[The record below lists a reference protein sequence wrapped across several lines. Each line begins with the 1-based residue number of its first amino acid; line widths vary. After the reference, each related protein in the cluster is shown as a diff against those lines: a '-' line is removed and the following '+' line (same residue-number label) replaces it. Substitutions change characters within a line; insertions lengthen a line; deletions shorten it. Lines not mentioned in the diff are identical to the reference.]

1 MLTLKEFV
9 SSKKVCIA
17 AHRGAS
23 GTAPENTMAAF
34 REALEAGVDMIEI
47 DVQFTADGKAIV
59 YHDATL
65 GKTSNSKESP
75 NNLEYDKLRRLDA
88 GTWFDAKF
96 SGERIPL
103 LIDVLELV
111 KNKVY
116 LSIEIKA
123 RKPDAKLQDNL
134 AKLAR
139 VIDEYGLTEYVV
151 FASFNYHA
159 LRIIKEIN
167 PAVHAA
173 AIKIPS
179 SLVLPSEIAADIG
192 IEAFICSVDEL
203 NDELTS
209 DARNCGVFLGV
220 YNADTPEAIARAMK
234 YQVWAIGTNFPKLAI
249 DLYKGES

>member
-9 SSKKVCIA
+9 LTKKVCVA

-65 GKTSNSKESP
+65 NRTNKSKESL
-75 NNLEYDKLRRLDA
+75 NRLSYDKIKELDA
-88 GTWFDAKF
+88 GSWFDSRF

-103 LIDVLELV
+103 LIEVLEFV
-111 KNKVY
+111 KGKAY

-123 RKPDAKLQDNL
+123 RKPDAKLKDNL
-134 AKLAR
+134 AKLAT
-139 VIDEYGLTEYVV
+139 VIDEYGLTDYVV

-159 LRIIKEIN
+159 LRIIKEIE
-167 PAVHAA
+167 PKVHTA
-173 AIKIPS
+173 AIKIPGAETM
-179 SLVLPSEIAADIG
+179 PSELAGDIG
-192 IEAFICSVDEL
+192 IEAFICAVDEL
-203 NDELTS
+203 NEKLTE
-209 DARNCGVFLGV
+209 DAAACNVFIGV
-220 YNADTPEAIARAMK
+220 YNADTAEAVGKALGNK
-234 YQVWAIGTNFPKLAI
+234 VWAVGTNFPKLAI
-249 DLYKGES
+249 EMCRKG

>member
-1 MLTLKEFV
+1 MTLREFV
-9 SSKKVCIA
+9 SSNKVCVA

-34 REALEAGVDMIEI
+34 RAALDAGVDMIEI

-65 GKTSNSKESP
+65 KKAGNSNESP
-75 NNLEYDKLRRLDA
+75 NNLDYEKLRRLDA
-88 GTWFDAKF
+88 GAWFDSNF

-103 LIDVLELV
+103 LIEVLDLV
-111 KNKVY
+111 KGKAY

-123 RKPDAKLQDNL
+123 RKPDDRLKGNL

-151 FASFNYHA
+151 FASFNYMA
-159 LRIIKEIN
+159 LKIIKEIY
-167 PAVHAA
+167 PAVHLA
-173 AIKIPS
+173 AIKIPNDTAM
-179 SLVLPSEIAADIG
+179 PSELKARIG

-203 NDELTS
+203 NDNLTA
-209 DARNCGVFLGV
+209 DARNCRVLLGV
-220 YNADTPEAIARAMK
+220 YNADTPESITKALNCS
-234 YQVWAIGTNFPKLAI
+234 VWAIGTNYPKLAI
-249 DLYKGES
+249 DICRKF